1 MSDWRFGYMKH
12 LDEKLEADGYFAEQE
27 NEMPLKINAHEDQVS
42 KLAQKAYATGGLA
55 VFLSKQ
61 YYR

>member
-1 MSDWRFGYMKH
+1 MKH